1 MAAYDAQAVL
11 SFGVSSMSAGNL
23 AEPNL
28 QRRRLM
34 FSAAAL
40 ALIPGVSAG
49 APTGEAARL
58 TTIFDALHAE
68 GLARS
73 PERIVSLGLDRQPQY
88 AGAKSQLSDRS
99 LAAADRARADLTNDV
114 ARLKSIDRANLAGA
128 ARNAYDTVLFDRQVS
143 LEGAKRFA
151 YGAVGDPNPYVIS
164 QNAGVYR
171 GVPEG
176 LSNATIETADDA
188 EAWLSRLNAFGTAL
202 DQDTERF
209 RHDAGLGVL
218 PPDFLFDKT
227 IASLAALAA
236 EASETSPL
244 AAGLAKKTA
253 DKGLAGDWSAR
264 AKAVLAQT
272 VQPALARQLEAL
284 KTARPNAV
292 HEAGV
297 RRLPDG
303 DAYYDW
309 AILSNTTARI
319 TADEV
324 HRLGLAQME
333 EATARADELLKS
345 QGLTQGAVGA
355 RIGALNVDPRFLYPE
370 TDDGRARLM
379 DRVKGLIAAMDAQ
392 MPRMFGRFPKRA
404 VQVRATP
411 AAQEAGA
418 PGAYYSAGS
427 ADGARPG
434 YYNINMRLV
443 GASPDWQLP
452 TITFHEANPGHHHQ
466 ISIARE
472 AGGDVHPILRDMGFT
487 AYSEGWALYAEQLGD
502 ELGLYAQDPF
512 GKVGYYRSMMF
523 RAARLVVDS
532 GIHAKGWSRE
542 QAIAYLVDNVGMSQR
557 GMTSEVDR
565 YCSWPGQAC
574 AYKIGHAK
582 WTTLR
587 ERTRKA
593 LGDRFDIKAFHDAT
607 LAAGAMPLDVLDRFV
622 ADWAKAQKT

>member
-1 MAAYDAQAVL
+1 
-11 SFGVSSMSAGNL
+11 MSVENL
-23 AEPNL
+23 AGVNL
-28 QRRRLM
+28 QRRRMML
-34 FSAAAL
+34 STAAL
-40 ALIPGVSAG
+40 ALVPGVPA
-49 APTGEAARL
+49 TAATDDASRL
-58 TTIFDALHAE
+58 TTTFDALYAE

-73 PERIVSLGLDRQPQY
+73 PERVVSLGLDRLPQY
-88 AGAKSQLSDRS
+88 AKAKSQLTDRS
-99 LAAADRARADLTNDV
+99 LAAAEQARADLVADV
-114 ARLKSIDRANLAGA
+114 RRLETIDRAKLTGT
-128 ARNAYDTVLFDRQVS
+128 ARNAYDTVLFDRRVS
-143 LEGAKRFA
+143 LEGATRFA

-171 GVPEG
+171 SVPEG
-176 LSNATIETADDA
+176 LSNATIETADDC
-188 EAWLSRLNAFGTAL
+188 EAWLSRLSAFGTAL

-218 PPDFLFDKT
+218 PPDFLFDKAL
-227 IASLAALAA
+227 ASLGALAA
-236 EASETSPL
+236 EDPATSAL
-244 AAGLAKKTA
+244 AASLAKKTA
-253 DKGLAGDWSAR
+253 DKGLAGDWSGR
-264 AKAVLAQT
+264 AKAVLTQT

-284 KTARPNAV
+284 KTARPGAV

-303 DAYYDW
+303 AAYYDW
-309 AILSNTTARI
+309 AILSNTTTRI

-324 HRLGLAQME
+324 HRLGLAQMK

-345 QGLTQGAVGA
+345 QGLTQGTVGA

-370 TDDGRARLM
+370 TDEGRARLM
-379 DRVKGLIAAMDAQ
+379 ARVKDLIVAMDAQ
-392 MPRMFGRFPKRA
+392 MPRVFGRFPKRA

-411 AAQEAGA
+411 TAQEAGA

-427 ADGARPG
+427 TDGVRPG

-472 AGGDVHPILRDMGFT
+472 AGGDVHPLMRDMGFT

-542 QAIAYLVDNVGMSQR
+542 QAIAYLVDNVGMSRR

-582 WTTLR
+582 WTDLR

-607 LAAGAMPLDVLDRFV
+607 LAAGAMPLDVLARFV
-622 ADWAKAQKT
+622 ADWTKTQRG

>member
-1 MAAYDAQAVL
+1 MML
-11 SFGVSSMSAGNL
+11 
-23 AEPNL
+23 
-28 QRRRLM
+28 
-34 FSAAAL
+34 SAAAL
-40 ALIPGVSAG
+40 ALEPGLSARV
-49 APTGEAARL
+49 ASTAKDETARL
-58 TTIFDALHAE
+58 TATFDALHAE

-73 PERIVSLGLDRQPQY
+73 PERVVSLGLDRQPQY
-88 AGAKSQLSDRS
+88 ANARTQLTDRS
-99 LAAADRARADLTNDV
+99 PAAAEQARADLASDV
-114 ARLKSIDRANLAGA
+114 RRLEAIDCAKLSGA
-128 ARNAYDTVLFDRQVS
+128 SRNAYDTVLFDRRVS
-143 LEGAKRFA
+143 LEGARRFA

-171 GVPEG
+171 SVLET
-176 LSNATIETADDA
+176 LSGHAIDKADDA

-209 RHDAGLGVL
+209 RHDVGLGVL

-227 IASLAALAA
+227 IASLAALAGEDPA
-236 EASETSPL
+236 TSPL
-244 AAGLAKKTA
+244 AASLAKKTS
-253 DKGLAGDWSAR
+253 DKGLSGDWSGR
-264 AKAVLAQT
+264 AKAVLTQT

-284 KTARPNAV
+284 KAARPSAV

-303 DAYYDW
+303 AAYYDW
-309 AILSNTTARI
+309 AILSNTTAKI

-324 HRLGLAQME
+324 HRLGLVQMK

-370 TDDGRARLM
+370 TDEGRARLM
-379 DRVKGLIAAMDAQ
+379 ARVKELIAAMDAQ

-404 VQVRATP
+404 VEVRATP

-427 ADGARPG
+427 ADGVRPG

-582 WTTLR
+582 WTDLR

-593 LGDRFDIKAFHDAT
+593 LGDRFDIKAFHDSA

-622 ADWAKAQKT
+622 ADWTKTQRA

>member
-1 MAAYDAQAVL
+1 
-11 SFGVSSMSAGNL
+11 MSAGTPADTN
-23 AEPNL
+23 
-28 QRRRLM
+28 RRRMML
-34 FSAAAL
+34 SAAAL
-40 ALIPGVSAG
+40 ALAPGLSAK
-49 APTGEAARL
+49 AASTDESAKL
-58 TTIFDALHAE
+58 TAAFDAMYAE
-68 GLARS
+68 GLAKS
-73 PERIVSLGLDRQPQY
+73 PERIVGLGLDRQPQY
-88 AGAKSQLSDRS
+88 AGARKQLTDRS
-99 LAAADRARADLTNDV
+99 LAAADRARV
-114 ARLKSIDRANLAGA
+114 ALAEDARRLEAIDRAKLSGA
-128 ARNAYDTVLFDRQVS
+128 SRNAYDTVMFDRRVS

-171 GVPEG
+171 SVPES
-176 LSNATIETADDA
+176 LSGHAIESAEDA

-209 RHDAGLGVL
+209 RHDADLGVL

-227 IASLAALAA
+227 IASIAALAA
-236 EASETSPL
+236 EDPATSPL
-244 AAGLAKKTA
+244 ATSFAKKA
-253 DKGLAGDWSAR
+253 VDKGLDGDWGGR
-264 AKAVLAQT
+264 AKAVLAET
-272 VQPALARQLEAL
+272 VRPALTRQLDAL
-284 KTARPNAV
+284 KAARPGAV

-303 DAYYDW
+303 AAYYDW
-309 AILSNTTARI
+309 AILSNTTAKI
-319 TADEV
+319 TAEEV
-324 HRLGLAQME
+324 HRLGLAQMK
-333 EATARADELLKS
+333 EATARADDLLKS
-345 QGLTQGAVGA
+345 QGLTQGTVGA

-370 TDDGRARLM
+370 TDEGRARLM
-379 DRVKGLIAAMDAQ
+379 ARVKALIAAMDAQ

-404 VQVRATP
+404 VEVRATP
-411 AAQEAGA
+411 AAQEGGA

-427 ADGARPG
+427 TDGRRPG

-502 ELGLYAQDPF
+502 ELGLYADDPF

-582 WTTLR
+582 WTGLR

-593 LGDRFDIKAFHDAT
+593 LGPRFDIKAFHDAA

-622 ADWAKAQKT
+622 ADWVKAQRA